1 MSGFIRLATVGALV
15 LAALSG
21 AYAQPPP
28 AETPSKAYSYQ
39 LPQLPEGGGQ
49 QALVRA
55 IQLRVKYPMRSLRY
69 GLQGQGQVSF
79 VVTPTGQVTHIKIKR
94 SINEDLDGAI
104 VAAVQLLPLLQ
115 PATQFGKP
123 VACILTAPVT
133 FAIDSQ
139 LPLAR
144 RKKPVPAA
152 DSLQLVTVAEQL
164 PLYHGQL
171 GYQALAVDLAAEYL
185 KLRGETGCFIPKTNL
200 GVLLTIGP
208 GGSIYH
214 VEQLKYDPKEGE
226 DLRAEFGEAVP
237 VGEEP
242 ELPAACEAL
251 LQEAARHLPRLSPA
265 YANGQRVAIRL
276 QLTLLAQE
284 Q

>member
-1 MSGFIRLATVGALV
+1 MFGYIRLATAGALV
-15 LAALSG
+15 LAALGG
-21 AYAQPPP
+21 AQAQSTAPEGP
-28 AETPSKAYSYQ
+28 TTAYSFK
-39 LPQLPEGGGQ
+39 LPELPEGGGQ
-49 QALVRA
+49 HALVRA

-69 GLQGQGQVSF
+69 GLQGEGEVSF

-104 VAAVQLLPLLQ
+104 VAAVRKLPLLQ

-133 FAIDSQ
+133 FALDSQ

-152 DSLQLVTVAEQL
+152 DSLQLVRVVEQL
-164 PLYHGQL
+164 PLYHGRL
-171 GYQALAVDLAAEYL
+171 GYQALAADLETEYL

-208 GGSIYH
+208 GGTIYH
-214 VEQLKYDPKEGE
+214 VEKMKRDPQEGE
-226 DLRAEFGEAVP
+226 DLRAEFGEAVQ

-265 YANGQRVAIRL
+265 YANGQRVAMQV
-276 QLTLLAQE
+276 QLTLLAPQ
-284 Q
+284 